1 MQNSFNNNFA
11 AIFGDVIRVASNSQK
26 IIEDCTVRNERRI
39 YNDEP
44 AFADRAEWMDSHQIA
59 EERRKPV
66 NIATVC
72 NHDEECLR
80 RIAAA
85 GGCTCEQHEVEG
97 AP

>member
-1 MQNSFNNNFA
+1 MPNQSFNNSFA
-11 AIFGDVIRVASNSQK
+11 HIFGDVIRVANNSQK

-39 YNDEP
+39 YDDEA

-59 EERRKPV
+59 EERRKPR
-66 NIATVC
+66 NIINEC

-85 GGCTCEQHEVEG
+85 GCCTCMPEEEV
-97 AP
+97 

>member
-11 AIFGDVIRVASNSQK
+11 AIFGDVIRVANNSQK
-26 IIEDCTVRNERRI
+26 IIEDCTVYPERRI

-44 AFADRAEWMDSHQIA
+44 AFADRAEWLDSHQIA
-59 EERRKPV
+59 EERRKPI
-66 NIATVC
+66 NIATVS

-85 GGCTCEQHEVEG
+85 GCCTCMPEE
-97 AP
+97 A

>member
-11 AIFGDVIRVASNSQK
+11 AIFGDVIRFANNSQK
-26 IIEDCTVRNERRI
+26 IIEDATIYPERRI

-44 AFADRAEWMDSHQIA
+44 AFADRAAWMDSHQIA
-59 EERRKPV
+59 EERRKPI
-66 NIATVC
+66 NIATVS

-85 GGCTCEQHEVEG
+85 GCCTCMPEE
-97 AP
+97 A

>member
-1 MQNSFNNNFA
+1 MPNQFNNNFA

-26 IIEDCTVRNERRI
+26 IIEECTVYTERRI

-44 AFADRAEWMDSHQIA
+44 AFADRAAWMDSHQIA
-59 EERRKPV
+59 EERRKPI

-85 GGCTCEQHEVEG
+85 GCCTCEQQEEV
-97 AP
+97 

>member
-1 MQNSFNNNFA
+1 MQSHLNNNFA
-11 AIFGDVIRVASNSQK
+11 AIFGDVIRVANNSQK
-26 IIEDCTVRNERRI
+26 IIEDATVYTERRI

-59 EERRKPV
+59 EERRKPINIV
-66 NIATVC
+66 NEC

-85 GGCTCEQHEVEG
+85 GGCTCEQQEVES